1 MALNAKRGA
10 TGTSA
15 PGQPPAPAPE
25 GTTTGLVGDFRRAL
39 VQAGDRRFLGV
50 LALSVGAS
58 IALLLGFSAGLTWLV
73 GFLPES
79 FTLPLVGWE
88 VDTPFT
94 GLQGL
99 AVIAVLLASV
109 FLMIPVS
116 AVFVN
121 LFIERIVDAVELR
134 WYGGPSRGDG
144 RGVLEQ
150 AGEAARLLGIVV
162 LVNIAVLVLSL
173 FTGPVAPFLFIA
185 ANGYLLGREFF
196 ETVAARMMPAR
207 DARALRQRHRIQV
220 WLAGMLMT
228 VPLTIPVMNLLIP
241 VLGVASFTH
250 TVHRLKAKN
259 EAPPA

>member
-1 MALNAKRGA
+1 MALTPGAHEANTTRGLA
-10 TGTSA
+10 
-15 PGQPPAPAPE
+15 
-25 GTTTGLVGDFRRAL
+25 GDFRRAL
-39 VQAGDRRFLGV
+39 LQAADRRFLGV

-58 IALLLGFSAGLTWLV
+58 IALLLGFSGALAWLV

-79 FTLPLVGWE
+79 FTLPVLGWE

-99 AVIAVLLASV
+99 ALAAVLLASV
-109 FLMIPVS
+109 FVMIPVS

-121 LFIERIVDAVELR
+121 LFIERIVDAVEAR
-134 WYGGPSRGDG
+134 WYGGPTRSAG
-144 RGVLEQ
+144 RGIAEQ
-150 AGEAARLLGIVV
+150 AGEALRLVAIILLLNLVV
-162 LVNIAVLVLSL
+162 LLLSL
-173 FTGPVAPFLFIA
+173 VTGPLAPFLFIA

-207 DARALRQRHRIQV
+207 EARELRKRHRLQV

-228 VPLTIPVMNLLIP
+228 IPLTIPIMNLLIP

-250 TVHRLKAKN
+250 TVHRLKARN
-259 EAPPA
+259 ASQPASP